1 MIKYFNKSDLIL
13 ANKIAKKR
21 GYNRQLIDKIS
32 DLDDLNFPIIFNMI
46 HEHAAGV
53 KVDPHMRCV
62 VSISPHTVVQI
73 DCDLD
78 LYESLPFIEG

>member
-1 MIKYFNKSDLIL
+1 MIKYFDKQNLIL

-32 DLDDLNFPIIFNMI
+32 DLDDSLKFPIIFSLI
-46 HEHAAGV
+46 HEHAAGF

-62 VSISPHTVVQI
+62 VSIGPHTVVQI
-73 DCDLD
+73 DCDLN
-78 LYESLPFIEG
+78 LYESLPFVD

>member
-1 MIKYFNKSDLIL
+1 MIKYFNRLSLIL

-21 GYNRQLIDKIS
+21 GYNRQLIDRIS
-32 DLDDLNFPIIFNMI
+32 DLEDLNFPIIFSMI

-53 KVDPHMRCV
+53 KVAPHMRCV
-62 VSISPHTVVQI
+62 VSINPHTVVQI

-78 LYESLPFIEG
+78 LYESLPSIEG